1 MRVRLRSV
9 VVLFAIVT
17 LALMLGGLGPA
28 YSSGPSC
35 GSMDARDCGVVKP
48 PPAPKPPPGGG
59 GSDGGGG
66 SGGDGS
72 GGGGSGGGGN
82 GGGGSG
88 GGGGAGGGGGGQP
101 DCPTEDVGYLC
112 VSEPGPGGGGGG
124 GGAPAR
130 PDPPTHIPESQFQ
143 NFDIPA
149 PTIYAWPKDWAVV
162 GKPAAF
168 WTDIDVSYI
177 DMTLL
182 TYAVK
187 VKVTPERFNWDF
199 GDGSGTTTT
208 AKGAKPLPGGTPQI
222 GHKYQESGK
231 VSASMTATFS
241 GEFSV
246 DGGPWLPIDGFAHVA
261 SNDIGIEVY
270 RYHRYLVDE
279 DCYSNP
285 RGPDCAR
292 SAR

>member
-1 MRVRLRSV
+1 M
-9 VVLFAIVT
+9 
-17 LALMLGGLGPA
+17 
-28 YSSGPSC
+28 
-35 GSMDARDCGVVKP
+35 
-48 PPAPKPPPGGG
+48 
-59 GSDGGGG
+59 
-66 SGGDGS
+66 
-72 GGGGSGGGGN
+72 
-82 GGGGSG
+82 
-88 GGGGAGGGGGGQP
+88 
-101 DCPTEDVGYLC
+101 
-112 VSEPGPGGGGGG
+112 SEPGPGGGGGGGG

-130 PDPPTHIPESQFQ
+130 PDPPTRIPESQFQ

-168 WTDIDVSYI
+168 WTDTDVSYI

-182 TYAVK
+182 TYAVQ

-199 GDGSGTTTT
+199 GDGSGATTT

-222 GHKYQESGK
+222 GHEYQESGK

-285 RGPDCAR
+285 RGPDCAQ

>member
-1 MRVRLRSV
+1 MWIRLRSTV
-9 VVLFAIVT
+9 ILIVLVSLT
-17 LALMLGGLGPA
+17 MVLGNIRPA

-35 GSMDARDCGVVKP
+35 GSMAGRDCSVVKP
-48 PPAPKPPPGGG
+48 PGPQPPPDEG
-59 GSDGGGG
+59 
-66 SGGDGS
+66 GS
-72 GGGGSGGGGN
+72 GGGGSGGGGSGGGKGGGKGGGGS

-88 GGGGAGGGGGGQP
+88 GGGGGGMP
-101 DCPTEDVGYLC
+101 DCPTEVVGHLC
-112 VSEPGPGGGGGG
+112 VSEPGPDGGGGGG
-124 GGAPAR
+124 GDAPAR
-130 PDPPTHIPESQFQ
+130 PAPPTRIPESQFQ

-168 WTDIDVSYI
+168 WTDTDVSYI

-187 VKVTPERFNWDF
+187 VKVTPEKFNWDF
-199 GDGSGTTTT
+199 GDGSGSTTSS
-208 AKGAKPLPGGTPQI
+208 KGSKPLPGGSPQI
-222 GHKYQESGK
+222 GHEYQKSGK

-261 SNDIGIEVY
+261 SNTINIDVY

-279 DCYSNP
+279 DCYANP

>member
-1 MRVRLRSV
+1 MTPTPV
-9 VVLFAIVT
+9 AAAPGCTIGDT
-17 LALMLGGLGPA
+17 
-28 YSSGPSC
+28 SGC
-35 GSMDARDCGVVKP
+35 EAVK

-59 GSDGGGG
+59 GGGSGGG
-66 SGGDGS
+66 SGGSGS
-72 GGGGSGGGGN
+72 GGGN

-88 GGGGAGGGGGGQP
+88 GGGGAGGGGGGLP
-101 DCPTEDVGYLC
+101 DCPTEDVGHLC
-112 VSEPGPGGGGGG
+112 VSEPGPGGGGGGG

-130 PDPPTHIPESQFQ
+130 PDPPTRIPESQFQ

-168 WTDIDVSYI
+168 WTDTDVSYI

-182 TYAVK
+182 TYAVQ

-199 GDGSGTTTT
+199 GDGSGATTT

-222 GHKYQESGK
+222 GHEYQESGK

-285 RGPDCAR
+285 RGPDCAQ

>member
-1 MRVRLRSV
+1 MEYALRQIGLIAS
-9 VVLFAIVT
+9 LLCLI
-17 LALMLGGLGPA
+17 MLCGFGPPA
-28 YSSGPSC
+28 GVQSGPGCSALSLKKC
-35 GSMDARDCGVVKP
+35 KVVDP
-48 PPAPKPPPGGG
+48 PPAPQPPPGGG
-59 GSDGGGG
+59 GSDGGG
-66 SGGDGS
+66 GS

-88 GGGGAGGGGGGQP
+88 GGGGAGGGGGQP

-222 GHKYQESGK
+222 GHKYQESGR